1 MLNVE
6 DLKKA
11 IEETEKELESADN
24 LSWKT
29 TYKEYADK
37 MLEYKEKI
45 RFDGHSV
52 IAEKNGMRFDLLGN
66 KLK

>member
-37 MLEYKEKI
+37 MLEYKEKN
-45 RFDGHSV
+45 
-52 IAEKNGMRFDLLGN
+52 KN
-66 KLK
+66 